1 MDHVISRHSV
11 YSWLAESMR
20 TTRYTKMVCTKCNFA
35 FDSNEDYENHKDSK
49 VGYQNSD
56 WSAASA
62 LSDLR
67 KELWKSINLI
77 T

>member
-1 MDHVISRHSV
+1 MLMDHVIGHHSV

-49 VGYQNSD
+49 AGYQWVLISQLNADSEI
-56 WSAASA
+56 W
-62 LSDLR
+62 LVER
-67 KELWKSINLI
+67 VSIW
-77 T
+77 